1 MTTYKDAIDSCM
13 QEIARKKES
22 VFIGYNLK
30 FGSCCYGTM
39 NSIPESKIYEM
50 PVAEDLM
57 TGIATG
63 MALGGYFPVLIFE
76 RQDFMLI
83 ASDQIINHLSKI
95 QELSH
100 GEFNPKVIIRAIVGH
115 NKPFDPGP
123 QHLQDF
129 TDFFTR
135 HCSFPV
141 ISCTTPDQIKKAYK
155 SALEENQSTM
165 IVDYK
170 AFY

>member
-1 MTTYKDAIDSCM
+1 MDL
-13 QEIARKKES
+13 
-22 VFIGYNLK
+22 V
-30 FGSCCYGTM
+30 
-39 NSIPESKIYEM
+39 PENKIYEM

-63 MALGGYFPVLIFE
+63 MALEGYLPVLIFE

-95 QELSH
+95 NELSN

-129 TDFFTR
+129 TDFFKR

-141 ISCTTPDQIKKAYK
+141 IACLDIDQIKKTYK
-155 SALEENQSTM
+155 DALERDQSTM
-165 IVDYK
+165 IVEYK
-170 AFY
+170 ELY

>member
-1 MTTYKDAIDSCM
+1 MQYKDAIKTSM
-13 QEIARKKES
+13 QKIAEKEEA
-22 VFIGYNLK
+22 VFIGYNIK
-30 FGSCCYGTM
+30 YGSRCYGTM
-39 NSIPESKIYEM
+39 DTIPEDKIYEM

-63 MALGGYFPVLIFE
+63 MALEGYLPVLIFE

-95 QELSH
+95 SELSQ
-100 GEFNPKVIIRAIVGH
+100 GQFNPKVIIRAIVGH
-115 NKPFDPGP
+115 DKPFNPGP

-129 TDFFTR
+129 TDFFQKY
-135 HCSFPV
+135 CSFPV
-141 ISCTTPDQIKKAYK
+141 IACWNFYQITEVYK
-155 SALEENQSTM
+155 EALERNESTM

-170 AFY
+170 SLY